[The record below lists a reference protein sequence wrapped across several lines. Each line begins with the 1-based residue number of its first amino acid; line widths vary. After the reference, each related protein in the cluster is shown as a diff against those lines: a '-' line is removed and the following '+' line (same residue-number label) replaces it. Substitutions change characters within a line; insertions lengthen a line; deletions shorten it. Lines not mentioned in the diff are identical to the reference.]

1 MVDETQSE
9 EPLKVAPDEGR
20 RDFLKS
26 LATVPLLGAMAY
38 GIYKKVNRERVR
50 RNVSDVFK
58 LEGYSPQILPIQ
70 RDGKKLRLGMIGFGI
85 RGKLLL
91 RSCGFAEPEYIEK
104 LKEEIG
110 GV

>member
-38 GIYKKVNRERVR
+38 GIYKK
-50 RNVSDVFK
+50 
-58 LEGYSPQILPIQ
+58 
-70 RDGKKLRLGMIGFGI
+70 
-85 RGKLLL
+85 
-91 RSCGFAEPEYIEK
+91 
-104 LKEEIG
+104 
-110 GV
+110 